1 MGGFS
6 SGFSILP
13 KDVLKSM
20 PIFHQWSNSTIH
32 VENHQGIIEYSD
44 KLVRIDTKCGIMYI
58 CGKDMLIKEIDSCSI
73 LIFGKIDSIGYKE

>member
-1 MGGFS
+1 MDDIF
-6 SGFSILP
+6 SGFSIFP

-20 PIFHQWSNSTIH
+20 PIFHLWSNSTVH

-44 KLVRIDTKCGIMYI
+44 ILVRINTKCGIMYI
-58 CGKDMLIKEIDSCSI
+58 HGKDMLIKEIDNSSI